1 MFGIEFP
8 APTAVDRLVGMFSPK
23 AELNRLKARAALRF
37 FGPGGYSGASKTRP
51 SLKAYHPRARSADE
65 DILGDV
71 VDLRARSRDLVRN
84 TPIAT
89 GALNTMT
96 THAVGSGLALQ
107 SQIDREFL
115 GLSDDDADAW
125 ERQAER
131 LWRAWSATSACD
143 ITGHSDFGALQDLVL
158 RSTLESGDILPVRRF
173 VERRGDVLGLKVQL
187 IEADRISNPEREPNT
202 DRLVDG
208 VEFDANGRPVRYH
221 VANRHPNAL
230 SLGFTD
236 MLVWTAI
243 PAVDRRSGERR
254 ALHVFRKI
262 RPGQTRGVPIFAP
275 VIEPLKQ
282 LGRYTDAE
290 LMAAVVASFF
300 TVFVKSGL
308 AEQGLDFAPL
318 DPDDT
323 NPPKDYEYKLGSGSV
338 VGLADGEE
346 VQIADPKRPN
356 DRFDPFV
363 MAVLRQVGAAI
374 EVPFELLVKHFTS
387 SYSASRAALLEAWRA
402 VMTRRTW
409 LARMFCQPS
418 YEWAIAEAVTRGM
431 LRAPGFFAN
440 PMFRRAWCG
449 TRWIGPAQGQI
460 DPLKE
465 INAAEKRLDV
475 GVSTIA
481 EETAQFTGGD
491 WERNHAQQVKEKTMR
506 QRDGLG
512 GAPTPPTATA
522 VLEEPADAVDKE
534 EDDDA

>member
-1 MFGIEFP
+1 MFDITFP
-8 APTAVDRLVGMFSPK
+8 APTVVDRMVGVFSPK

-37 FGPGGYSGASKTRP
+37 FGPGGYTGASKTRP
-51 SLKAYHPRARSADE
+51 SLKEYNPRARSADE

-71 VDLRARSRDLVRN
+71 VDLRARTRDLVRN

-89 GALNTMT
+89 GALNTMA
-96 THAVGSGLALQ
+96 THAVGSGLSMQ

-115 GLSDDDADAW
+115 GLSDDEADSW
-125 ERQAER
+125 ERKAER
-131 LWRAWSATSACD
+131 FWRAWSETPSCD
-143 ITGHSDFGALQDLVL
+143 LTGHGDFGSLQDLVL
-158 RSTLESGDILPVRRF
+158 RSTLESGDILLVRRF
-173 VERRGDVLGLKVQL
+173 VERRGDVLGLKIQL
-187 IEADRISNPEREPNT
+187 VEADRISNPDREPNT

-208 VEFDANGRPVRYH
+208 VELDTNGRPIRYH
-221 VANRHPNAL
+221 VSNRHPNAL

-236 MLVWTAI
+236 MLAWTTI
-243 PAVDRRSGERR
+243 PAFDRRNGERR

-275 VIEPLKQ
+275 VIESLKQ
-282 LGRYTDAE
+282 LSRYTEAE

-308 AEQGLDFAPL
+308 AEQGFEFAPL
-318 DPDDT
+318 DSDDT
-323 NPPKDYEYKLGSGSV
+323 DPPKDYEYKLGSGSV

-356 DRFDPFV
+356 DSFDPFV

-374 EVPFELLVKHFTS
+374 EVPFELLIKHFTS

-402 VMTRRTW
+402 VVTRRTW

-418 YEWAIAEAVTRGM
+418 YEWAMAEAVMRGM

-449 TRWIGPAQGQI
+449 ARWIGPAQGQI

-465 INAAEKRLDV
+465 INAAEKRIHI

-491 WERNHAQQVKEKTMR
+491 WERNHAQQVKEKARR

-512 GAPTPPTATA
+512 GAESPTATA
-522 VLEEPADAVDKE
+522 VLEEP